1 MDLAQ
6 LRAREPNLIC
16 EVIAVNSQ
24 PTATAATVKYRPAE
38 TDKGHFRAVRPE
50 LYFYTRNLFL
60 M

>member
-24 PTATAATVKYRPAE
+24 PAAAAVTVKYRLAE
-38 TDKGHFRAVRPE
+38 TDKAHFGAVRPE
-50 LYFYTRNLFL
+50 LYFYI
-60 M
+60 

>member
-24 PTATAATVKYRPAE
+24 PAATAATVKYRLAE
-38 TDKGHFRAVRPE
+38 TDKAHF
-50 LYFYTRNLFL
+50 
-60 M
+60 